1 MMTLVFIVF
10 PYIAVGLAI
19 GVAIYRR
26 NVRPYTY
33 SALSSQ
39 MLESGRLFWGS
50 VPWHYGITLILLAHL
65 LAFLFP
71 GAAGWILG
79 SPARLFTA
87 EAIGL
92 ALGFYTMFGLAVLII
107 RRLPGD
113 SRATAVSSGM
123 DWVLLVFLAIQVATG
138 VAVALFD
145 RWGSLWFLSSAVPWL
160 RSLVTFQPNA
170 STVIGLPA
178 LIQVHFVC
186 GFILILLFPFSRLVH
201 VFRLPL
207 HYLWRPYQV
216 VIWNSRERREPQ
228 L

>member
-1 MMTLVFIVF
+1 MNTIIIVVF
-10 PYIAVGLAI
+10 PLVAVGLAI

-26 NVRPYTY
+26 RVRPYTY

-71 GAAGWILG
+71 GAAAWMLG
-79 SPARLFTA
+79 SPWRLFTA

-92 ALGFYTMFGLAVLII
+92 ALGFYPIFGLTILII

-113 SRATAVSSGM
+113 SRASAVSSGM
-123 DWVLLVFLAIQVATG
+123 DWVLLVFLALQVASG

-145 RWGSLWFLSSAVPWL
+145 RWGSLWFLSSGVPWL
-160 RSLVTFQPNA
+160 RSLVMFAPDA
-170 STVIGLPA
+170 ATVAGLPV
-178 LIQVHFVC
+178 LIQFHFVC

-207 HYLWRPYQV
+207 HYLWRPYQI